1 MESRSSFR
9 EFSNYWIDPM
19 MNDRKLCFARAKRV
33 VVKIGSNVLTQNN
46 GLNLKVIR
54 SITRQICRLIDDGR
68 EVILV
73 SSGAMASGVKKVG
86 LPNRPDEL
94 PKRQAVAA
102 VGQAGLIREYE
113 KAFARYHK
121 KVAQILL
128 TSEDLSNRKRY
139 LNARNTLYT
148 LLGWQ
153 VVPVINEN
161 DTVSVEEIK
170 LGDNDNLA
178 AMIALLM
185 EADLLISLTDIEGLF
200 NRDPRIHQDAELIP
214 TVTAITKITEQYAS
228 EIPGALGS
236 GGMISK
242 IRAARKVNSAGVPMV
257 IAKGDKPNILIKLF
271 SQRPLG
277 TFFVPRKEKLASR
290 KCWIAFSLK
299 PHGVIKID
307 DGAANAI
314 LKNGKSL
321 LPSGILAVEEDFQIG
336 APVEFKNQKNEIL
349 GVGLAN
355 YSAADIRQIMGLK
368 SNQIKAVLG
377 HKAYDEVI
385 HRDNLVITYENPSQ
399 ECV

>member
-1 MESRSSFR
+1 MVSNRESYIARS
-9 EFSNYWIDPM
+9 
-19 MNDRKLCFARAKRV
+19 KRV
-33 VVKIGSNVLTQNN
+33 IVKIGSNVLTQNN

-54 SITRQICRLIDDGR
+54 SVTRQICRLIDDGR

-86 LPNRPDEL
+86 LPKRPDEL

-102 VGQAGLIREYE
+102 VGQAGLIMEYE
-113 KAFARYHK
+113 KAFSRYHK

-178 AMIALLM
+178 AMITLLM
-185 EADLLISLTDIEGLF
+185 EADILINLTDIEGLF
-200 NRDPRIHQDAELIP
+200 SKDPRIHHDAELIP
-214 TVTAITKITEQYAS
+214 MVTTITKNTEQYAS
-228 EIPGALGS
+228 EIPGGLGS

-257 IAKGDKPNILIKLF
+257 IAKGDKPNILTKLF
-271 SQRPLG
+271 SGEAHG

-299 PHGVIKID
+299 PSGAIKID
-307 DGAANAI
+307 DGAADAI
-314 LKNGKSL
+314 LNNGKSL
-321 LPSGILAVEEDFQIG
+321 LPSGIIAVEEDFKIG
-336 APVEFKNQKNEIL
+336 ASVEFKNRKNEIL

-355 YSAADIRQIMGLK
+355 YCASDIRKIMGLK
-368 SNQIKAVLG
+368 SKQIKTVLG

-385 HRDNLVITYENPSQ
+385 HRDNLVVT
-399 ECV
+399 CDCGV